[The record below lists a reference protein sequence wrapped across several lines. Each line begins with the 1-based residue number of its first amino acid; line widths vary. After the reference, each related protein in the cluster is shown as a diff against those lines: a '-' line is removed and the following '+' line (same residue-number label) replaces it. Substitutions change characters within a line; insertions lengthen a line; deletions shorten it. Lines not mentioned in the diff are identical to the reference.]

1 MSNAGKLPSKDVQA
15 VADRM
20 ADSAKRVAKRTS
32 KALGWLSIISEV
44 VDFIV
49 SDMPAYCKDVL
60 RKIGLNYAAD
70 EAINTATLTTKISA
84 ATGITFTDIT
94 NPQAVEADLK
104 SWALARIKQDMGLD
118 VATLENTQDLR
129 QALADLAAQGLAG
142 RSRKVFDAR
151 TMGMLRNATRDLLSQ
166 EQDFS
171 DGFNPRIRAKRYLH
185 RAAQREWAAGKTR
198 EWQN

>member
-60 RKIGLNYAAD
+60 RKIGLSYAAD
-70 EAINTATLTTKISA
+70 ETINTATLTTKISA

-129 QALADLAAQGLAG
+129 QALADLAVQGLEG
-142 RSRKVFDAR
+142 RSRKVFDSR

-166 EQDFS
+166 DQDFG
-171 DGFNPRIRAKRYLH
+171 DGFNPRVRAARYLH